1 MGSRNPVES
10 LKSVCHLLKER
21 TVRGEVDLLCA
32 GLHRILLAQRTGV
45 GQACGEDLP
54 GTALGPIIPVQRP
67 EWHAEAVH
75 FGSWLQ
81 SG

>member
-1 MGSRNPVES
+1 MGSRSPVES
-10 LKSVCHLLKER
+10 LKTVCHLLKER
-21 TVRGEVDLLCA
+21 TVRDEVDLLCA
-32 GLHRILLAQRTGV
+32 GLHGISLAQRTGV

-54 GTALGPIIPVQRP
+54 GPALGPFSTLQRP
-67 EWHAEAVH
+67 EWPAEAVH